1 MCARAPELAQMT
13 RVVVD
18 SRERTLLNIFR
29 DRSDGFEVKALP
41 CGDIAIEY
49 ENGRGWLCER
59 KTCVD
64 LAASLVDGRWKEQT
78 SRLFSCGKKIV
89 IVIEGDLRETEGM
102 YKNVL
107 GAYLNMSL
115 RDVDILRTW
124 DAFET
129 FEVLVSLIEKL
140 RHRTPGAPQ
149 VRLSDGLQVPKIQGK
164 TSKRARDA
172 ESVEVR
178 QLMCIP
184 SFSEKVARTVLHRFG
199 DLSKLR
205 LALADPA
212 SFPDVQ
218 LDDKTKLGAAR
229 LRHLTRHLLG
239 EDKPTSR
246 PKRAKTKINSK
257 HATVLGK

>member
-1 MCARAPELAQMT
+1 MT

-29 DRSDGFEVKALP
+29 ERSDGFEVRSLP
-41 CGDIAIEY
+41 CGDIEVDY

-59 KTCVD
+59 KTCAD

-78 SRLFSCGKKIV
+78 SRLFACGKKIV
-89 IVIEGDLRETEGM
+89 IIIEGSLQDAEGM

-115 RDVDILRTW
+115 RDVHILRTW
-124 DAFET
+124 DAYET
-129 FEVLVSLIEKL
+129 FDVPASLIEKL
-140 RHRTPGAPQ
+140 QHRTLGAPL
-149 VRLSDGLQVPKIQGK
+149 VRLNGGLRLPKVRGK

-184 SFSEKVARTVLHRFG
+184 SVSERVARTLLQRFG

-205 LALADPA
+205 LALSDPA
-212 SFPDVQ
+212 PFPVVQ
-218 LDDKTKLGAAR
+218 LDGKTKLGKAR
-229 LRHLTRHLLG
+229 LKRLTRHLVG
-239 EDKPTSR
+239 EGACKP
-246 PKRAKTKINSK
+246 PPQLVKTKRDTKKYAAQSRASGPRI
-257 HATVLGK
+257 H